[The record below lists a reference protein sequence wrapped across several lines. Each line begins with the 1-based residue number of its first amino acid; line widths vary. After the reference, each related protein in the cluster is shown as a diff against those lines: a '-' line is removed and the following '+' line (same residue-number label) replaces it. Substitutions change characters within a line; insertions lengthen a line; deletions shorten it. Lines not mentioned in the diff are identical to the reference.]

1 MTNEDHGPRRV
12 VGSTVRIILSGA
24 DTEGAFAL
32 VEDVT
37 PPGGG
42 PPPHVHHN
50 EDEGFYVLEG
60 EVEFLAGDRWFR
72 GGAGTNFSASEHAA
86 HLQERGLEAEPVPAT
101 IAPAGFESFF
111 VEVDRLRD
119 RPPTP
124 DLLIELGK
132 RFGLSSWRRRTTLLR
147 RPLAAEREIEQ
158 HVVDDLERR
167 AERRAA
173 WPARRA
179 ASPGRRCRR
188 RPPTRRAAPG

>member
-1 MTNEDHGPRRV
+1 MAGEEDWMTNEDHGPRKLSV

-60 EVEFLAGDRWFR
+60 DVEFLAGDRWFR
-72 GGAGTNFSASEHAA
+72 GGPGKTFFGK
-86 HLQERGLEAEPVPAT
+86 RDEPHTFRNVGSKPSRVLVT

-111 VEVDRLRD
+111 VEVDRLAANG
-119 RPPTP
+119 PPTP

-132 RFGLSSWRRRTTLLR
+132 RYGMEFL
-147 RPLAAEREIEQ
+147 
-158 HVVDDLERR
+158 
-167 AERRAA
+167 
-173 WPARRA
+173 
-179 ASPGRRCRR
+179 
-188 RPPTRRAAPG
+188 PPR